1 MPKHFLIKYVKFVI
15 NLIIK
20 TMAVSIDI
28 KTELKQLIEKESDAS
43 ILKAIRTLLTKSSLD
58 SSLKSK
64 LTTRALRSEQ
74 EIINSQLLDKDEVKK
89 SLDRL

>member
-1 MPKHFLIKYVKFVI
+1 
-15 NLIIK
+15 
-20 TMAVSIDI
+20 MAVSIDI